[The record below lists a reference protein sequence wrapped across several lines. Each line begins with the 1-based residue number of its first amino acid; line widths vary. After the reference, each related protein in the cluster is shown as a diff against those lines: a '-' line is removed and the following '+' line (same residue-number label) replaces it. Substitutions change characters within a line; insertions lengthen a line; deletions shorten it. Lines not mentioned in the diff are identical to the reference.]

1 MAKKS
6 FIIYQNWAEIIKR
19 LPTEDAGE
27 LIKAVCCYET
37 GEKYETDNP
46 YVDAIFEGQIKPQL
60 DKDAEKY
67 AKEVEKRSEA
77 GKKGM
82 KSRWGNNT
90 PITNDNTVITNDN
103 NVINPITNDNTTITK
118 ITDTDTVTENIKEKD
133 SPTENRKRKPPKH
146 KYGEYGHVMLSDR
159 DVELL
164 YQNHGEEETK
174 AAIDYLDKYMEEK
187 GYKTQNHKMTIE
199 RWVFDAVKKNG
210 NNRASPKATKFTN
223 FEERNY
229 NELDTLENQLARN

>member
-67 AKEVEKRSEA
+67 AKEVEKRSDA

-103 NVINPITNDNTTITK
+103 NVISPITNDNTTITK
-118 ITDTDTVTENIKEKD
+118 ITDTDTVTETDTDNV
-133 SPTENRKRKPPKH
+133 SPTEIKKETPTESRKKFSPPSAEEVAA
-146 KYGEYGHVMLSDR
+146 YCRER
-159 DVELL
+159 
-164 YQNHGEEETK
+164 QNKVNADTFVDFYTAKGWKVGNTPMKDWK
-174 AAIDYLDKYMEEK
+174 AAVRTWEK
-187 GYKTQNHKMTIE
+187 RDG
-199 RWVFDAVKKNG
+199 G
-210 NNRASPKATKFTN
+210 RASPEKPKTKFTN
-223 FEERNY
+223 YEER
-229 NELDTLENQLARN
+229 EIDFDSLEARFARN